1 VPTLFDEPGYHGG
14 VLFCTALMPFPDTG
28 LADAVLPDY
37 SGGSLLNLMAS
48 IAVEKG
54 RVPRDRLAAPT
65 CRTATDLGAAR
76 TVVFLLID
84 GLGANDVARR
94 GSGAFVADHQKAT
107 LTSVFP
113 STTAAAITTTMTGLA
128 PSAHGLTG
136 WHIRD
141 PRFGGILAPL
151 PMVRRDREPMPGWWK
166 LPRLFPYPSLF
177 QRMKC
182 RSAIVSHEHILGS
195 PFNMR
200 HSRGAARR
208 YGYQGIEELAPTIAS
223 AARDLGGQGG
233 FVYAYHADYDAL
245 AHGFGIGSDECSRHY
260 ARMDSALK
268 QLSQSLSGLDA
279 TLIVT
284 ADHGF
289 IDSPPEC
296 QLRIE
301 DLPALQDCLDGPLWG
316 EWRVAYCRVKPG
328 RHRAFEAAVT
338 RHLAGRFDLVPG
350 AELVAAGVFG
360 PAARPNRRLAERVGD
375 YALIAR
381 GHWTIHDRVPNE
393 SEHRMIGVH
402 AGVSADEMFIPL
414 VLKHC

>member
-1 VPTLFDEPGYHGG
+1 
-14 VLFCTALMPFPDTG
+14 MPFPEFV
-28 LADAVLPDY
+28 LPDAVLPDY
-37 SGGSLLNLMAS
+37 SGGSLLNLIVS
-48 IAVEKG
+48 IATEKG
-54 RVPRDRLAAPT
+54 GLRADRLAAPP
-65 CRTATDLGAAR
+65 CRFATNLNGAR
-76 TVVFLLID
+76 VVVFLLID
-84 GLGANDVARR
+84 GLGANDVERR
-94 GSGAFVADHQKAT
+94 GTGAFMASHQKAR

-113 STTAAAITTTMTGLA
+113 STTAAAITTSMTALA
-128 PSAHGLTG
+128 PAEHGLTG
-136 WHIRD
+136 WHVRD
-141 PRFGGILAPL
+141 PRFGGVLAPL
-151 PMVRRDREPMPGWWK
+151 PMVRRDREPMAGWWK

-200 HSRGAARR
+200 HSRGVARR
-208 YGYQGIEELAPTIAS
+208 YGYQGIDELTPTIVS

-233 FVYAYHADYDAL
+233 FVYAYHGDYDAL

-260 ARMDSALK
+260 ERMDAALRR
-268 QLSQSLSGLDA
+268 LSQELSGLDA
-279 TLIVT
+279 ALVVT

-301 DLPALQDCLDGPLWG
+301 DMPELWDCLDGPLWG

-328 RHRAFEAAVT
+328 QNERFEAAA
-338 RHLAGRFDLVPG
+338 RHLTGRFDLVRG
-350 AELVAAGVFG
+350 AQLLASGVFG
-360 PAARPNRRLAERVGD
+360 PALRPHRRLAERVGD

-381 GHWTIHDRVPNE
+381 DHWTIHDRLANE
-393 SEHRMIGVH
+393 TEHRMIGVH
-402 AGVSADEMFIPL
+402 AGVSADEMYIPL